1 MTFYFLE
8 ATVFAKLFVRE
19 PGTDA
24 LIRLL
29 ENVEDN
35 RKLIS
40 AASPL
45 EVYAAIRRRE
55 RSGHIAPEA
64 AAMALEMLRIE
75 AGRMVQQPL
84 NPGVLESARQLLD
97 RTSLRWPEALQLG
110 SALTAR
116 DMFPGT
122 EITFVASSAVLLDAA
137 RAEGLKPLDP
147 SNLEPSNL
155 EPSNV
160 EPPNLDSSNPLGD
173 RAVTAQEVKAAKEA
187 E

>member
-1 MTFYFLE
+1 MSFFFLE
-8 ATVFAKLFVRE
+8 ATAFAKLFVRE
-19 PGTDA
+19 PGTDE

-40 AASPL
+40 AATPL

-55 RSGHIAPEA
+55 RSGQIAPEA
-64 AAMALEMLRIE
+64 AAAALDMLRIE

-122 EITFVASSAVLLDAA
+122 GITFVASSTALLDAA
-137 RAEGLKPLDP
+137 RAEGLEPLDP
-147 SNLEPSNL
+147 SNIA
-155 EPSNV
+155 
-160 EPPNLDSSNPLGD
+160 SSSQAP
-173 RAVTAQEVKAAKEA
+173 AEA
-187 E
+187 ETATEAVSQGD

>member
-1 MTFYFLE
+1 VSFLFLE
-8 ATVFAKLFVRE
+8 ATAFAKLFVRE

-40 AASPL
+40 AATPL
-45 EVYAAIRRRE
+45 ELHAAIRRRE
-55 RSGHIAPEA
+55 RSGQVDPQA
-64 AAMALEMLRIE
+64 AATALEMLRVE

-84 NPGVLESARQLLD
+84 NPGVLESARQLID

-122 EITFVASSAVLLDAA
+122 GITFVSSSSALLDAA
-137 RAEGLKPLDP
+137 KAEGLEPLDP
-147 SNLEPSNL
+147 LSLSFTAAE
-155 EPSNV
+155 
-160 EPPNLDSSNPLGD
+160 
-173 RAVTAQEVKAAKEA
+173 TAQESVATNQAV
-187 E
+187 